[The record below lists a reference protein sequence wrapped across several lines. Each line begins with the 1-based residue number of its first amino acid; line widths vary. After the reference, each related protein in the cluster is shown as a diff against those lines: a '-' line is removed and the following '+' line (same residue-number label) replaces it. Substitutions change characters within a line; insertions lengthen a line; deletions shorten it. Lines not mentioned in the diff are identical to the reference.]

1 MLKRPEK
8 ERQTLD
14 HRSPECLW
22 YGKKPDQA
30 IDMWSVGVVVSYM
43 CGHPF
48 CQVGED
54 EVKQLIREWVAQLGA
69 PRSDTLTG
77 YPAWEKNKSLLL
89 SSPAKAVPWPPGM
102 ATALGGS
109 GQQLVSSLFS
119 FTPGDRPSS
128 FEVLEHP
135 FMVVASFPLMG
146 VCPEAWGSV
155 QGPRPALVLDNTEG
169 LGRLDDPFRRSFY
182 PMTHGVVGQTLLA
195 GERHK

>member
-22 YGKKPDQA
+22 HGKKPDQA

-77 YPAWEKNKSLLL
+77 YPAWEKDKRLLL
-89 SSPAKAVPWPPGM
+89 SSPAEAVP
-102 ATALGGS
+102 
-109 GQQLVSSLFS
+109 
-119 FTPGDRPSS
+119 
-128 FEVLEHP
+128 
-135 FMVVASFPLMG
+135 
-146 VCPEAWGSV
+146 
-155 QGPRPALVLDNTEG
+155 
-169 LGRLDDPFRRSFY
+169 
-182 PMTHGVVGQTLLA
+182 
-195 GERHK
+195 